1 MRVTFEKNTSSQT
14 YYLKNN
20 YMKKPNYI
28 LVFLLVSITYLVV
41 FSGYLYAQNKNV
53 FYPEKFNSVSASGM
67 FTIVLVQSD
76 STRIECYGDD
86 CKLEYSVTNGT
97 LELKR
102 VGNFTKMDY
111 VKVYSP
117 DFYEFSF
124 SGASEVSNEGKIMSD
139 VLKFTCSGATELSIT
154 AESREI
160 YLVLSG
166 GSDANFK
173 GITNKFDIN
182 TSGASEVSAYSL
194 KANEVHVKS
203 SGASDIYINA
213 DSLLVAKMSGASSL
227 KYEREPKIKE
237 IELNDITSEV
247 ESVDSIFT
255 SELDSIIKPLT
266 NWKNKKRDR
275 FKGNWTG
282 LELGVNGYLNNQ
294 NTLELPNNY
303 DFLSLNYSK
312 SLNFNYNFFQ
322 QSLPIIGKRFGMVT
336 GLGFHWNNYKFD
348 NLTTTL
354 KEGPNGITGYYDMDS
369 TKNYQK
375 SKLTVTYLV
384 VPLLFEF
391 QTNRFHDLNS
401 FHISA
406 GVIGGVRIGTHT
418 KQEYTTDNGT
428 SKPKVYDD
436 FYLNPYKLDATVRL
450 GWGSLNLY
458 STYSLVPM
466 FRNNKGPE
474 LYPFT
479 VGIILPFS

>member
-1 MRVTFEKNTSSQT
+1 
-14 YYLKNN
+14 
-20 YMKKPNYI
+20 MKKPSYI
-28 LVFLLVSITYLVV
+28 LVFLLLSITYLLV
-41 FSGYLYAQNKNV
+41 FSSYLYAQNKNV
-53 FYPEKFNSVSASGM
+53 FYPEKFNSIKASGLM
-67 FTIVLVQSD
+67 TIILVQSD
-76 STRIECYGDD
+76 SNRLECYGDD
-86 CKLEYSVTNGT
+86 CKLEYSVQNGV
-97 LELKR
+97 LEIKR
-102 VGNFTKMDY
+102 LGNFAKTDF
-111 VKVYSP
+111 VKIYSP
-117 DFYEFSF
+117 EFFEFSF
-124 SGASEVSNEGKIMSD
+124 SGASEVSNEGKIIAD
-139 VLKFTCSGATELSIT
+139 VLKFNCSGATELTIV
-154 AESREI
+154 AECREI

-173 GITNKFDIN
+173 GSTNRFDIN
-182 TSGASEVSAYSL
+182 TSGASEVSAYNLQS
-194 KANEVHVKS
+194 NEVYVKS

-227 KYEREPKIKE
+227 KYEREPKVKE

-255 SELDSIIKPLT
+255 RELDSIIKPFT
-266 NWKNKKRDR
+266 TWKKKNRDR

-282 LELGVNGYLNNQ
+282 LELGVNGYLNNN
-294 NTLELPNNY
+294 NTIEVPSAYNY
-303 DFLSLNYSK
+303 LSLNYSK
-312 SLNFNYNFFQ
+312 SLNFNYNIFQ

-348 NLTTTL
+348 NVTTTL
-354 KEGPNGITGYYDMDS
+354 KETTNGISGFYDLDS
-369 TKNYQK
+369 TKSYQK

-418 KQEYTTDNGT
+418 KQEYTSDNGT

-436 FYLNPYKLDATVRL
+436 FYLNPYKLDATVRI

-466 FRNNKGPE
+466 FRSNKGPE

-479 VGIILPFS
+479 LGIILPFS